1 MAAVAAE
8 FMRAVKFRQLDPAPR
23 QLEQARILIQH
34 LAQRSHVM
42 PAILADHPH
51 RIALPFANMQR
62 MLADKIEI
70 YRFAMGNSP
79 PGNHN
84 FCS

>member
-23 QLEQARILIQH
+23 QLEQAH
-34 LAQRSHVM
+34 PDPAPGERSHVM
-42 PAILADHPH
+42 AAILADHPH
-51 RIALPFANMQR
+51 GIALPFANMQR